1 MAATDFGSLTA
12 AQKKVWS
19 IRLWKAGRVNSM
31 LMSSNMI
38 GTEAMKPIQLITEL
52 KKDEKGDK
60 CVMQLVQDLQGD
72 GVVDDNKLE
81 GNEEAMANEAITL
94 TLSQLRHGT
103 RNTGRMSDQK
113 TVINFRSLARDKL
126 GYWFADKLDE
136 LAFLVMSGVSFT
148 LKLDGSNRS
157 GASQLPL
164 LAFAADVTAPSTNRR
179 YFCGD
184 ATATNNMTDDDTIR
198 WNDIVRAR
206 VRAER
211 SRVKPLKMGG
221 KPYYICLLSPECA
234 GDLKTDPDY
243 KAALSQAG
251 TRGKGNGMFTGEFAD
266 IDGVLLYSADKVK
279 TTLGAASGAKYGAT
293 GTVDGA
299 QNLLLG
305 AQAMGYARI
314 GDPSWDE
321 SDHTDYGNSAG
332 LGHGQIIGMLKPK
345 FISYPDGGS
354 AEDFGVYSIYAAA
367 SRP

>member
-19 IRLWKAGRVNSM
+19 IRLWKAGRVSSM

-38 GTEAMKPIQLITEL
+38 GTDANKPVQLITEL
-52 KKDEKGDK
+52 TASEKGHK

-81 GNEEAMANEAITL
+81 GFEEQMANEAITL

-113 TVINFRSLARDKL
+113 TVLNFRSLARDKL
-126 GYWFADKLDE
+126 GHWFADKLDE
-136 LAFLVMSGVSFT
+136 LAFLVMSGVAFT

-164 LAFAADVTAPSTNRR
+164 LAFAADVVAPTTNRK

-184 ATATNNMTDDDTIR
+184 ATATNNISADDTLR
-198 WNDIVRAR
+198 WVDIVRCR

-211 SRVKPLKMGG
+211 SRLKPLRMGG
-221 KPYYICLLSPECA
+221 RPYYICIMSPEAA
-234 GDLKTDPDY
+234 GDLKNDPDY
-243 KAALSQAG
+243 KSAQAQAG
-251 TRGKGNGMFTGEFAD
+251 PRGKQNGLFTGEFAD

-279 TTLGAASGAKYGAT
+279 TTLGAASGSKFGAT

-299 QNLLLG
+299 QCLFIG
-305 AQAMGYARI
+305 AQALGYAKI

-321 SDHTDYGNSAG
+321 SDSTDYGNSAG
-332 LGHGQIIGMLKPK
+332 LGHGQIIGMLKPQFK
-345 FISYPDGGS
+345 SIPDGGGV
-354 AEDFGVYSIYAAA
+354 EDFGVYSIYCAAA
-367 SRP
+367 RP